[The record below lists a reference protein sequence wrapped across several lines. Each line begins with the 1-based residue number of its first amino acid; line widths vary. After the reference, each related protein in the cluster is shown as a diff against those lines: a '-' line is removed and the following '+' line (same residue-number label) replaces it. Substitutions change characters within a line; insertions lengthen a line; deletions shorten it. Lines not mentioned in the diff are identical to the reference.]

1 MIPLMLLRITFLLLL
16 ALLLA
21 ACGDDDDVS
30 LETPTATNTAPGAT
44 VTSPAV
50 ATATTE
56 VTRPDATPVP
66 GANLLPVI
74 AAREALAA
82 LSGRTVEEI
91 EVVSVTSMQ
100 WSDACLG
107 LPEADEVCAQVF
119 TSGYEVALR
128 LDGNVAIYRTDQ
140 GTNARLA
147 SGGVVVP

>member
-1 MIPLMLLRITFLLLL
+1 MLVRMTFLLLL

-21 ACGDDDDVS
+21 ACGDDDDRS

-56 VTRPDATPVP
+56 VTQPTDASTVP
-66 GANLLPVI
+66 GANLAPVI

-82 LSGRTVEEI
+82 LTGRTVEEI

-107 LPEADEVCAQVF
+107 LPEADEICAQVF
-119 TSGYEVALR
+119 TSGYEVVLR
-128 LDGNVAIYRTDQ
+128 LDGDVAIYRTDQ
-140 GTNARLA
+140 GTNVRLA
-147 SGGVVVP
+147 SGGVVGP